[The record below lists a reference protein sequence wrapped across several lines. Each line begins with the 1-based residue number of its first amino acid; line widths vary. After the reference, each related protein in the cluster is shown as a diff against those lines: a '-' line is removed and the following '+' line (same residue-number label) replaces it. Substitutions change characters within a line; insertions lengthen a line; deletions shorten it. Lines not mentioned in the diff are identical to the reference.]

1 MAIIGLLH
9 PGEMGAGFG
18 ARLVDA
24 GHTVLWASDGRSQ
37 YTADRAAEAG
47 FTDIGTVAALGEGSE
62 VILSICP
69 PVNAV
74 ETADSVPGFR
84 GCYVDANAI
93 APATAQSIAD
103 RVHARGGDYVDGG
116 IIGRSPKAEGDVR
129 IYLSGPSAPSVVALF
144 DETVITTVVVGPD
157 LTAASAIKAAFSG
170 WNKTTNALLIAVRE
184 YAQAAGVEE
193 ALMEEWARSQPQLA
207 AKYTAAIAAAEARGW
222 RWAGEM
228 LEIGRAFD
236 AAGLPGDFHRG
247 AAEIFGA
254 RPRPA

>member
-18 ARLVDA
+18 ARLTDA
-24 GHTVLWASDGRSQ
+24 GHTVLWASDGRSRQ
-37 YTADRAAEAG
+37 TAERATAAG
-47 FTDIGTVAALGEGSE
+47 STDVGTVAAVAEGSE

-69 PVNAV
+69 PVNAA
-74 ETADSVPGFR
+74 EIADSVAGFR

-103 RVHARGGDYVDGG
+103 RVYARGGDFVNGG
-116 IIGRSPKAEGDVR
+116 IIGRSPRVEGDVR
-129 IYLSGPSAPSVVALF
+129 IYLSGPSAPAVVALF
-144 DETVITTVVVGPD
+144 DQTVITTVIVGPE

-184 YAQAAGVEE
+184 YARAAGVEE
-193 ALMEEWARSQPQLA
+193 ALLVEWARSQPELE
-207 AKYTAAIAAAEARGW
+207 AKYTAAIATAEARGW

-228 LEIGRAFD
+228 LEIESAFE
-236 AAGLPGDFHRG
+236 AAGVPGDFQRG
-247 AAEIFGA
+247 AARIFGA